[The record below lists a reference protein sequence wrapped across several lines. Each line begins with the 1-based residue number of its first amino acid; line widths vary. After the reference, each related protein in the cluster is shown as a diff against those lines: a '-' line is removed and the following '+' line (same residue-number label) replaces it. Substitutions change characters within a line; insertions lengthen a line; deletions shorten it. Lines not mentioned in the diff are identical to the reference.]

1 MKKRNLRKQ
10 TKLLVEHILDKDPIS
25 ANSIF
30 QKLILEAEEAREEE
44 VAEELDLT
52 DEPDDTA
59 AEDGG
64 DDLGLDEGGDDT
76 GEDIEAG
83 DEEMEESTR

>member
-52 DEPDDTA
+52 DDTA

-64 DDLGLDEGGDDT
+64 DDLGLDEDGDDT